1 MSKKRKISPEQVAAI
16 KMRQK
21 EIINEFNRRQVSSGR
36 GKSNFIITTQRFQ
49 NQKNT
54 AQLSSK
60 DLKALKREEEFEAES
75 FGKLDITR
83 RGRT

>member
-1 MSKKRKISPEQVAAI
+1 MFRKKKRE
-16 KMRQK
+16 
-21 EIINEFNRRQVSSGR
+21 ETFNPKQVSSGR

-54 AQLSSK
+54 SQLSSK

>member
-1 MSKKRKISPEQVAAI
+1 MALTESQRRAMFAKKKGIT
-16 KMRQK
+16 
-21 EIINEFNRRQVSSGR
+21 FNPKQVSSGR

-83 RGRT
+83 RGKA

>member
-1 MSKKRKISPEQVAAI
+1 MALTESQRRAMFAKKKGIT
-16 KMRQK
+16 
-21 EIINEFNRRQVSSGR
+21 FNPKQVSSGR

-60 DLKALKREEEFEAES
+60 DLNALKREEEFEAES

-83 RGRT
+83 RGSKT